1 MLSAP
6 ANHLTSMDNSSQHGA
21 SASSWNDRQT
31 AFTLIELLV
40 VIAIIAILAALLLPT
55 LSQAKGK
62 AQTARC
68 VSNVRQLSTAWFL
81 YTDDNDDRLVNNHGK
96 PETTAKRNTWANNV
110 QDWTAG
116 DDNFNNV
123 YLTDSLLGPYAGRS
137 ADVFKCPSDRTDR
150 IRSMSMNAM
159 VGDPGVLTNQFNPDY
174 QQFFTSAS
182 IVNAAN
188 TFVFL
193 DEHPDTINDG
203 FFMNRLDDYQW
214 GNLPASY
221 HNGAAVFSFADGHME
236 THRWI
241 VGGTIRPPIQG
252 AAAGASASP
261 PDDFDW
267 LKERTSVKK

>member
-1 MLSAP
+1 MNEQTQRWVSRSRR
-6 ANHLTSMDNSSQHGA
+6 HRGS
-21 SASSWNDRQT
+21 T

-40 VIAIIAILAALLLPT
+40 VIAIIAILASLLLPA

-110 QDWTAG
+110 EDWSNS
-116 DDNFNNV
+116 DDNFNPIYV
-123 YLTDSLLGPYAGRS
+123 TDALLGPYAGRS
-137 ADVFKCPSDRTDR
+137 AEVFKDPSDRTDR

-159 VGDPGVLTNQFNPDY
+159 VGDPGELTNRFNPDY
-174 QQFFTSAS
+174 VQYFTSGS
-182 IVNAAN
+182 IQNPAN
-188 TFVFL
+188 IFVFL

-203 FFMNRLDDYQW
+203 FFVNRLDDYQW

-221 HNGAAVFSFADGHME
+221 HNGATAFSFADGHME
-236 THRWI
+236 THRWV
-241 VGGTIRPPIQG
+241 VGGTIRPPVQG

-261 PDDFDW
+261 SDDFEW
-267 LKERTSVKK
+267 LKQRTSVKK